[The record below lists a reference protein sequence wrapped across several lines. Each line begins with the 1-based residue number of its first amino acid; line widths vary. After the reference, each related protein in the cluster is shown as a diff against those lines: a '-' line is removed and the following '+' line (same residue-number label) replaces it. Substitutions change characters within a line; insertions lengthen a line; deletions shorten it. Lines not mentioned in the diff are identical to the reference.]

1 MAEPEGFEPSIGCPI
16 HAFQACAIDHSATA
30 PRAVSSAVPPRDMK
44 QLSQVGDSFWVREDI
59 RLRLTAP
66 AHSPTRP
73 PNESISSVSY
83 THLTLPTTP
92 YV

>member
-44 QLSQVGDSFWVREDI
+44 QLSQVGEWAGAGAGPDGSAW
-59 RLRLTAP
+59 
-66 AHSPTRP
+66 
-73 PNESISSVSY
+73 
-83 THLTLPTTP
+83 
-92 YV
+92 